1 MHAPLLVSWLLV
13 AVCTASG
20 AYCVLRARSRTP
32 ARRATARGEALMGFG
47 MAAMAVPAAVAVPPG
62 WVWLLYAGVFTV
74 SALVSGGAVALR
86 RGRSGH
92 HLHHLLG
99 MLAMVYMAWVMAA
112 APVDHAGMSG
122 MTSMTGA
129 EPAGSAPVTGLLL
142 LYFAGY
148 VLWAGARLMP
158 GTLAPGAGG
167 TGTGGP
173 GTALP
178 RTAPRSAPTAPLGS
192 GLRWSERPELAL
204 ACRLSM
210 ATAMLAMLLT
220 L

>member
-13 AVCTASG
+13 AVCSASG
-20 AYCVLRARSRTP
+20 GYCVLRARSRTP
-32 ARRATARGEALMGFG
+32 ERRATARGEALMGFG
-47 MAAMAVPAAVAVPPG
+47 MAAMALPAAVVAPPG
-62 WVWLLYAGVFTV
+62 WVWTVYAAVFAAA
-74 SALVSGGAVALR
+74 ALAAGGAMALR
-86 RGRSGH
+86 RARPGH

-112 APVDHAGMSG
+112 APGGHAMMSG
-122 MTSMTGA
+122 MPGMGAA
-129 EPAGSAPVTGLLL
+129 EPAGSTPVTGLLM

-158 GTLAPGAGG
+158 GTLTA
-167 TGTGGP
+167 GTGG
-173 GTALP
+173 A
-178 RTAPRSAPTAPLGS
+178 RTAGGAGPAGRYAV
-192 GLRWSERPELAL
+192 RWGERPELAL

-210 ATAMLAMLLT
+210 GTAMLAMLLT

>member
-13 AVCTASG
+13 AVCSASG
-20 AYCVLRARSRTP
+20 AYCVLRTRSRVP
-32 ARRATARGEALMGFG
+32 QRRTTARGEALMGFG
-47 MAAMAVPAAVAVPPG
+47 MAAMALPAAVVAPPA
-62 WVWLLYAGVFTV
+62 WVWTLYVGLFAAA
-74 SALVSGGAVALR
+74 ALVAGGAIALR
-86 RGRSGH
+86 RGRPGH

-112 APVDHAGMSG
+112 APAGHA
-122 MTSMTGA
+122 SMTGMA
-129 EPAGSAPVTGLLL
+129 GMGAAAGPPGSAPVTGLLL

-158 GTLAPGAGG
+158 GTLTAGAG
-167 TGTGGP
+167 TAGGP
-173 GTALP
+173 GPGRGPAV
-178 RTAPRSAPTAPLGS
+178 GW
-192 GLRWSERPELAL
+192 GERPELAL

-210 ATAMLAMLLT
+210 GTAMLAMLLT